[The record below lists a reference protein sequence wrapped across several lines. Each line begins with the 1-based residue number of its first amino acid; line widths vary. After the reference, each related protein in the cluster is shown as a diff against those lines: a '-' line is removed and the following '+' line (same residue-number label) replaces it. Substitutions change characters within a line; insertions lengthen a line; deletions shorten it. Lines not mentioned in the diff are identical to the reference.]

1 MVDTLVL
8 GTNVERR
15 ESSNLSLVTDM
26 VRTIQCVKIGSA
38 KLGYSLVAMTADCKS
53 ALFRVRRFESVYPN
67 NMPEWRQAGV
77 YNPETR
83 CILEGAETEMDCV

>member
-38 KLGYSLVAMTADCKS
+38 KLGYRIVAIAADCKS
-53 ALFRVRRFESVYPN
+53 ALIRVRWFESIYPHN
-67 NMPEWRQAGV
+67 GDEANLVEA
-77 YNPETR
+77 T
-83 CILEGAETEMDCV
+83 D